1 MTASCIS
8 ELPKM
13 LKNQN
18 HQSRFVRITV
28 CGARGSG
35 KTSLIE
41 QLVYG
46 IPPVRKKAQPTIEDI
61 YACFVETERGVREKV
76 FIHDTQGIDSSNYDI
91 PRTLMPHT
99 DAFILVYAVNDVESY
114 NIMEQLKKDID
125 KNLSKKDVHFLI
137 IGTKL
142 DLKQRRVEAAVALN
156 WAAREKVR
164 LIEVSSLDRR
174 SLVEP
179 LQYIMNKVIQTQ
191 SKSTF
196 GRPKLGA
203 RSNTIANIN
212 D

>member
-1 MTASCIS
+1 
-8 ELPKM
+8 M
-13 LKNQN
+13 LKHQN
-18 HQSRFVRITV
+18 HQNRFVRITV
-28 CGARGSG
+28 CGAKGSG

-46 IPPVRKKAQPTIEDI
+46 IPPQRKAQQTIEDI
-61 YACFVETERGVREKV
+61 YCCYVETERGIREKV
-76 FIHDTQGIDSSNYDI
+76 FLHDTQGIDSSNYDI

-142 DLKQRRVEAAVALN
+142 DLDSRRVDANTAVN
-156 WAAREKVR
+156 WATREKVR

-174 SLVEP
+174 SLTEP
-179 LQYIMNKVIQTQ
+179 LQYIMSRVIQTQ